1 MNKTAEEVIGKRRG
15 TRKEQ
20 WITQDTWKLIDE
32 RKEAKCKHDQSVQG
46 NKEELNQQYASLD
59 KKEKKSCK
67 KDKKAFIE
75 KKETEA
81 KEAAKKNDSKT
92 PFKIVKELTGVN
104 SNNKVPIK
112 DKYGKVLSS
121 EEEQNHRWI
130 EHFREVL
137 NQPDPPSFLN
147 FDSYGVMQPL
157 EVNTGE
163 IRITEVLKAIKTLK
177 NNKAPGIDNITPE
190 VLKHGGPGM
199 AQELCHLFNIVW
211 NSGTVPDEWRKDM
224 IVRLSKRGI

>member
-1 MNKTAEEVIGKRRG
+1 MKTCANETAEEVISNRRG

-20 WITQDTWKLIDE
+20 WITQDIWKLIDE
-32 RKEAKCKHDQSVQG
+32 RKEAKCKHNQSVQE
-46 NKEELNQQYASLD
+46 NKEELNQQYASLH
-59 KKEKKSCK
+59 KKVKKSCK

-81 KEAAKKNDSKT
+81 EETAMKNDSKT
-92 PFKIVKELTGVN
+92 LFKIVKDLTRVN

-112 DKYGKVLSS
+112 DKHGKVLSS

-137 NQPDPPSFLN
+137 NQPDPSSFLN
-147 FDSYGVMQPL
+147 FDIYEVMHPL
-157 EVNTGE
+157 EASTDE

-177 NNKAPGIDNITPE
+177 NNKAPGIDNILPE
-190 VLKHGGPGM
+190 VLKHRGPDM

-211 NSGTVPDEWRKDM
+211 NSKTVPD
-224 IVRLSKRGI
+224 